1 MASER
6 VPDPRTEPR
15 LGPAGETAQPAPVEV
30 RKASLA
36 GAMAARAAPIV
47 PPQSVAGSALLLVV
61 AIMSFLACLTV
72 GAVTLIRDAA
82 DSWQVDVAREMTIQV
97 KPIDGIAIEG
107 EIAKALAIA
116 RAAPGVAS
124 AELVSEAETLRLL
137 EPWLGAGLDLADL
150 PIPRLIKVAFADPS
164 AADLDTL
171 RTKLGSDVKGAVLD
185 DHRVW
190 IGRLRTMAGTMVA
203 AGVAVLVL
211 VLTAMVLS
219 VVFATRGAMAG
230 NRDVIEVLHFVG
242 AEDGFIA
249 GEFQRHFLLLG
260 LKGGIAGGVLA
271 MVCFVVGGLIT
282 RDSAGG
288 AAAAQLEAMFGGLSV
303 GFGGYI
309 GAVTVVFV
317 IALLTALTSRYTVRR
332 YLAGLA

>member
-6 VPDPRTEPR
+6 PSDPR
-15 LGPAGETAQPAPVEV
+15 AGVTMQSAEGAPMEV

-36 GAMAARAAPIV
+36 SSTTGRAAPIV

-82 DSWQVDVAREMTIQV
+82 ESWQVDVAREMTIQV
-97 KPIDGIAIEG
+97 KPIDGIALEG
-107 EIAKALAIA
+107 EIAKALAVA

-124 AELVSEAETLRLL
+124 AELVGGAETRRLL
-137 EPWLGAGLDLADL
+137 EPWLGTGLDLADL
-150 PIPRLIKVAFADPS
+150 PIPRLITVAFSDPS
-164 AADLDTL
+164 QADLDAL
-171 RTKLGSDVKGAVLD
+171 RAVLARDVKGAALD

-190 IGRLRTMAGTMVA
+190 VGRLRTMASTMVA
-203 AGVAVLVL
+203 VGVAVLVL

-249 GEFQRHFLLLG
+249 SEFQRHFLLLG

-271 MVCFVVGGLIT
+271 MICFVIGGLIT

-309 GAVTVVFV
+309 GAVSVVFV
-317 IALLTALTSRYTVRR
+317 IAILTALTSRFTVRR